1 MSSEKLNVSV
11 VLLTKN
17 EEHNI
22 DACLGSCSFAKE
34 IIVVDDEST
43 DGTVAKAKAFGAKVF
58 TRALAGNWG
67 EQQTFAIS
75 KASCEWVFLIDA
87 DERVSP
93 LLAQNLAKTLE
104 QNPQKLFG
112 FNGKTITTP
121 AEKLTAFCARTGLCG
136 FYREKAPGSKGKSI
150 RPSAHPFL
158 RKSYPDTSFISRTE
172 TGRPISESLRNT
184 QRFLQRNMSPRENT
198 AVL

>member
-43 DGTVAKAKAFGAKVF
+43 DGTVAKANAFGAKVF

-104 QNPQKLFG
+104 QKPQK
-112 FNGKTITTP
+112 
-121 AEKLTAFCARTGLCG
+121 AFW
-136 FYREKAPGSKGKSI
+136 I
-150 RPSAHPFL
+150 
-158 RKSYPDTSFISRTE
+158 
-172 TGRPISESLRNT
+172 
-184 QRFLQRNMSPRENT
+184 QRENHYNCT
-198 AVL
+198 KKK

>member
-34 IIVVDDEST
+34 IILVDDEST
-43 DGTVAKAKAFGAKVF
+43 DGTVAKAKTFGAKVF

-104 QNPQKLFG
+104 QNPQKAFG

-121 AEKLTAFCARTGLCG
+121 AEKLTAFCARTGFCG

>member
-1 MSSEKLNVSV
+1 M
-11 VLLTKN
+11 
-17 EEHNI
+17 
-22 DACLGSCSFAKE
+22 GSCSFAKE

-104 QNPQKLFG
+104 TKSPKSFLDSTGKPLQLRQKSSRHSAPGLGYAAFTERRRPGRRASPFDHLLALSSGKAIRTPHSFPVQKL
-112 FNGKTITTP
+112 
-121 AEKLTAFCARTGLCG
+121 
-136 FYREKAPGSKGKSI
+136 GS
-150 RPSAHPFL
+150 L
-158 RKSYPDTSFISRTE
+158 
-172 TGRPISESLRNT
+172 
-184 QRFLQRNMSPRENT
+184 LQK
-198 AVL
+198 V